1 MEDKQREIVN
11 GANPSIIWTQCMDF
25 LATYAKQMKSQ
36 YAKRM
41 RENNPF
47 TWTDLDVM
55 NKEIHD
61 KLDYLMTWDKNVN
74 QNANVQQ
81 QSSITNESNRRQH
94 KVRISESHL
103 REIVA
108 ESVKKVL
115 KEIGDTPQGQFA
127 INAVRGRAAAR
138 PRYQNKQY
146 GGMQAKAQQDAIVN
160 QAGDAAYNARK
171 EADPQYQNRDMD
183 TYANAGYNY
192 GFQKGM
198 TN

>member
-11 GANPSIIWTQCMDF
+11 GANPSIIWTQYMDF

-74 QNANVQQ
+74 QNANGQQ
-81 QSSITNESNRRQH
+81 QNH
-94 KVRISESHL
+94 VCYKL
-103 REIVA
+103 
-108 ESVKKVL
+108 
-115 KEIGDTPQGQFA
+115 
-127 INAVRGRAAAR
+127 
-138 PRYQNKQY
+138 
-146 GGMQAKAQQDAIVN
+146 
-160 QAGDAAYNARK
+160 
-171 EADPQYQNRDMD
+171 
-183 TYANAGYNY
+183 
-192 GFQKGM
+192 
-198 TN
+198 